1 MDVTAHAQDS
11 TTASRPAAWSFMSCI
26 STNDDASNYF
36 LFSLLPQDAMTIVA
50 IVLVAAVTRLSSDHG
65 Y

>member
-1 MDVTAHAQDS
+1 
-11 TTASRPAAWSFMSCI
+11 MSCI

-36 LFSLLPQDAMTIVA
+36 LFFSLLPQDAMAIVA
-50 IVLVAAVTRLSSDHG
+50 IVLVSAVTRLSYDHG

>member
-1 MDVTAHAQDS
+1 VSDVTAQSQDS

-36 LFSLLPQDAMTIVA
+36 SPLLPQDAMTIVA
-50 IVLVAAVTRLSSDHG
+50 IVLVAVVTD
-65 Y
+65 